1 MVIHKFNSFRRYTPP
16 TCTLEI
22 YHPQPFWGRWRY
34 QSFPPLFSFQLHF
47 DDPRLAQE
55 DRMSIIGDRD
65 LLEKLRIKVGQY
77 VNQYLNITT
86 IENEKLFCEIPIEKQ
101 EREVIYLTR
110 QSAYR
115 HLLYYQSFEP
125 HQEVIEVV
133 LTNTQLVD
141 FVNALEAYHWD
152 ATKVRIQPKKRPISL
167 GTGVALTFIIATLGK
182 FLWSGYQV
190 NSSINVAEEISE
202 LSAENYSQNIQEV
215 VPPSPLNLK
224 TVPQIVT
231 PKIPEELLNQQPL
244 LPPPP
249 ALTQPPTNLLTN
261 SNIKLNN
268 SNQTNTIPPSINQTN
283 SQSSTPSAQSN
294 INNSSLVTGIRTSLP
309 ANSESSQPLETSNNL
324 LAPRLP
330 SLPVL
335 SPSDFNQNSIAMAS
349 SQINNLSD
357 VGTINQQIQPSLAE
371 KFNSPNSSV
380 IAKRINQNISGE
392 VQQYFR
398 NKWQPPENLNQSIE
412 YRLQLEENG
421 TLTRV
426 TPVGQV
432 AAVFLEQT
440 PVPLIGEVITSSFSK
455 ISPLTVR
462 LILSP
467 NGSVRSFV
475 E

>member
-77 VNQYLNITT
+77 VNRYLNITT
-86 IENEKLFCEIPIEKQ
+86 IWDEELSCEILEEKQ
-101 EREVIYLTR
+101 EGEVIYLSR
-110 QSAYR
+110 QSAYS

-125 HQEVIEVV
+125 HQEVIEVI

-152 ATKVRIQPKKRPISL
+152 ATTVRVKQKKQRLSL
-167 GTGVALTFIIATLGK
+167 GTGVAVAMVTTLGG
-182 FLWSGYQV
+182 FFWWRYQV
-190 NSSINVAEEISE
+190 NRSVNVAEEIPE
-202 LSAENYSQNIQEV
+202 LPAENYNQNIQAV
-215 VPPSPLNLK
+215 IPPSPIDLK

-244 LPPPP
+244 LPPTPT
-249 ALTQPPTNLLTN
+249 LTQPPTNLLTN
-261 SNIKLNN
+261 SNIQPNN
-268 SNQTNTIPPSINQTN
+268 SNQTNTIPSSSNQTN

-294 INNSSLVTGIRTSLP
+294 TNNSSLVTGITTSIP
-309 ANSESSQPLETSNNL
+309 PNNESSQSLETSNNL
-324 LAPRLP
+324 LTTRLP
-330 SLPVL
+330 SLPML

-357 VGTINQQIQPSLAE
+357 VGTINQQIQPNLAE
-371 KFNSPNSSV
+371 KFNSPSSSV
-380 IAKRINQNISGE
+380 VAKRINQNISGE

-398 NKWQPPENLNQSIE
+398 DKWQPPENLNQSIE

-426 TPVGQV
+426 IPVGQV

-440 PVPLIGEVITSSFSK
+440 PMPLIGEVITSSFTK

-467 NGSVRSFV
+467 NGGVRSFV